1 MLSILIR
8 NKNQKL
14 IMRKTTQLVILIITL
29 IASNTTTAQELNAS
43 IKDAASKEAIPYV
56 SVVLSNK
63 KGVITNGE
71 GKFSL
76 STTNTTVIDSIFIS
90 CIGYETI
97 AQPVTT
103 FKDSIIYMQPKTIE
117 LNEVL
122 VSNKNYTGEEIID
135 MVKDSLDKNYSK
147 DLTKKKIFLRESN
160 YQGLDKTNYTFM
172 KSTIKELNKPFLDSV
187 ITALPKRDNSYSE
200 VLCDI
205 YGNYDKETLK
215 IDPIKGCR
223 LYDKNSELDITKLEE
238 KFNEIIKKNVK
249 PDSYFKIKSGLL
261 GVKVDGALDNPN
273 DVKKDSIALKKE
285 LEEKKKLEEARRA
298 SYATYKKT
306 TIGNQFSNLFYMD
319 DAKLNVITKSGRYNF
334 TIKDYTYWGNI
345 PVYILNFEPKRGADY
360 EGTIYVNA
368 DDFAVIRIDY
378 DNVKTLKSIKLFGI
392 SYQEHLS
399 RGKMIFAKNENNTYD
414 LQYLEREAGN
424 KAGIRRPLKI
434 IEKNKVVKGRNKQN
448 ELYVKLDMAI
458 TSVTK
463 YEIVVFD
470 AENISKSIYDNFKE
484 DKVIKPEYLR
494 KYDPEFWKGYNI
506 IEPNQAIREF
516 TAEE

>member
-1 MLSILIR
+1 
-8 NKNQKL
+8 
-14 IMRKTTQLVILIITL
+14 
-29 IASNTTTAQELNAS
+29 
-43 IKDAASKEAIPYV
+43 
-56 SVVLSNK
+56 
-63 KGVITNGE
+63 
-71 GKFSL
+71 
-76 STTNTTVIDSIFIS
+76 
-90 CIGYETI
+90 
-97 AQPVTT
+97 
-103 FKDSIIYMQPKTIE
+103 
-117 LNEVL
+117 
-122 VSNKNYTGEEIID
+122 
-135 MVKDSLDKNYSK
+135 
-147 DLTKKKIFLRESN
+147 
-160 YQGLDKTNYTFM
+160 
-172 KSTIKELNKPFLDSV
+172 
-187 ITALPKRDNSYSE
+187 
-200 VLCDI
+200 
-205 YGNYDKETLK
+205 
-215 IDPIKGCR
+215 
-223 LYDKNSELDITKLEE
+223 
-238 KFNEIIKKNVK
+238 
-249 PDSYFKIKSGLL
+249 
-261 GVKVDGALDNPN
+261 
-273 DVKKDSIALKKE
+273 
-285 LEEKKKLEEARRA
+285 
-298 SYATYKKT
+298 
-306 TIGNQFSNLFYMD
+306 MD

-378 DNVKTLKSIKLFGI
+378 DNIKTLKSIKLFGI